1 VARYGEFVLLKPRFE
16 RQTWLL
22 WLLTP
27 LVLVGGGL
35 ALWLQMRRRPQGGG
49 DMLAALTP
57 EEEAK
62 LAALMSDDA
71 EKPG

>member
-1 VARYGEFVLLKPRFE
+1 L
-16 RQTWLL
+16 LL

-35 ALWLQMRRRPQGGG
+35 ALWLQMRRRTQRGG
-49 DMLAALTP
+49 DAQPPLTP

-62 LAALMSDDA
+62 LAALMSDDVK
-71 EKPG
+71 KPG